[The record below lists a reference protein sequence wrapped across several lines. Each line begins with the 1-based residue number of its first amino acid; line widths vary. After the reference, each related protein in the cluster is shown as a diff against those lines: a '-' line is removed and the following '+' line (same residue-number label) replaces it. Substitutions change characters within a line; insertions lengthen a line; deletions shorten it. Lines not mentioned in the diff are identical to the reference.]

1 MDADKPA
8 PVLVVEDLT
17 VSLTRPG
24 NAVPVLERLSFAV
37 EAGRTVA
44 LVGESGCGKSMTAL
58 AILGLLPDGFAL
70 TGGRI
75 LLAGEDVAQAPPT
88 ACRRCGVRPCR

>member
-1 MDADKPA
+1 M
-8 PVLVVEDLT
+8 
-17 VSLTRPG
+17 
-24 NAVPVLERLSFAV
+24 PVLERLSFAV

-44 LVGESGCGKSMTAL
+44 LVGGIGCGKSMTAL

-75 LLAGEDVAQAPPT
+75 LLAGEDVGAQAPPGRLR
-88 ACRRCGVRPCR
+88 ALRGFGLRR